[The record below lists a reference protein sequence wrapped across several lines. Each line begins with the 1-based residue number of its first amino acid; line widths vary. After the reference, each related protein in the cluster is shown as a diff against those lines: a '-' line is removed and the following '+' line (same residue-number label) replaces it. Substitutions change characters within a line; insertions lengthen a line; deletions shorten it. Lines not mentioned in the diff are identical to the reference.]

1 MRNHLESIEIP
12 NKRDINPNTFSISF
26 WVKSIQNPEPN
37 GDILSHV
44 DADSTS
50 GWYFNS
56 FKIQNSSDQSLRFVV
71 PNKEGTHFFTK
82 EVHISSD
89 KFSHIVGTFDGS
101 YLSIYENGVLG
112 GKTKFLGTSYTISKS
127 TPENWRGSLWL
138 TKSYVVWNY
147 R

>member
-1 MRNHLESIEIP
+1 M
-12 NKRDINPNTFSISF
+12 
-26 WVKSIQNPEPN
+26 
-37 GDILSHV
+37 
-44 DADSTS
+44 
-50 GWYFNS
+50 
-56 FKIQNSSDQSLRFVV
+56 

-89 KFSHIVGTFDGS
+89 KFSHIVGTFNGS

-112 GKTKFLGTSYTISKS
+112 GKTKFLLVLLYHIEKS
-127 TPENWRGSLWL
+127 PENWRGSLWL